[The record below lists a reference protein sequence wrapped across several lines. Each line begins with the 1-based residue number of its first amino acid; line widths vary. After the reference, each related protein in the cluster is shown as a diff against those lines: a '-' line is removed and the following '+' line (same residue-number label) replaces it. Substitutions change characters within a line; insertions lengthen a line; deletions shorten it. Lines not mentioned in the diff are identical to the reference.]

1 MISPLMI
8 GLWIGGLSFVFV
20 FSTLMDF
27 LLVDKSANTIVVPKQ
42 VLTLEEKE
50 SEEEDGSISS
60 YLDHT
65 YEDVAIIDED

>member
-42 VLTLEEKE
+42 VLTLEEEE
-50 SEEEDGSISS
+50 SEEDGSISS